1 MNSTKRPRLGGHAFR
16 RVLVSVPAVAIMMFG
31 TPAFGA
37 SDHFKNSDAPKL
49 NYPQRPMTAEMQQI
63 KTDNEAEHAREL
75 AILHIKTLRGG
86 HNGLDPDAP
95 NAANYDEALA
105 NPWPYKSNV
114 LTFTD
119 GKPVTAAAEWTS
131 KRRAEIVSIFEQN
144 YYGRIPAHVP
154 GVKWEVTS
162 TKNETVGH
170 YQAVTKHVTGH
181 VDNSADPAI
190 KVDIQME
197 VTLPANV
204 KGRVPVIIEY
214 SWLTPPVFPK
224 GFKMPYAPPGPSWK
238 EQILALGWGYAV
250 LDPTSVQADNAAGFG
265 KGIIG
270 LVNKGKPRSMTDWG
284 VLRAWGWG
292 AGRALEY
299 LKSDPHVAGD
309 EIGIAGH
316 SRYGK
321 AAIVT
326 MAFDQRFAIAYVSS
340 SGGAGA
346 KLFHRNVGETLE
358 DIAAPHQFHWI
369 AGNFLKYAADPNS
382 PATMPLDQDALI
394 ALCAPRPVFIGGG
407 AAAAGDAW
415 VDAKGMFMA
424 AVDAGPVYRLLGKK
438 DLGTDKFPAMGTAL
452 LDGDIG
458 FRQHS
463 FGHTQDPNWPT
474 FLTFAKRYLNV
485 RSY

>member
-1 MNSTKRPRLGGHAFR
+1 MISAKRKHPRARHCASL
-16 RVLVSVPAVAIMMFG
+16 LVPAIVLGLLG
-31 TPAFGA
+31 TAGYGA
-37 SDHFKNSDAPKL
+37 STHFKNSDAPRL
-49 NYPQRPMTAEMQQI
+49 DYPKRPITDEMKQI
-63 KTDNEAEHAREL
+63 QAGNEAEHAREL
-75 AILHIKTLRGG
+75 AVLHIKAIRSG

-114 LTFTD
+114 LRLD
-119 GKPVTAAAEWTS
+119 NGQPVATAADWWN
-131 KRRAEIVSIFEQN
+131 KRRPQILSTFEQS

-154 GVKWEVTS
+154 GVKWEVTGS
-162 TKNETVGH
+162 RDETVGQ
-170 YQAVTKHVTGH
+170 YKAVTRHVVGH
-181 VDNSADPAI
+181 VDNSGYPAV

-197 VTLPANV
+197 ETLPAGV
-204 KGRVPVIIEY
+204 KGRVPVVVEY
-214 SWLTPPVFPK
+214 GWLTPPVFPK

-238 EQILALGWGYAV
+238 EQILALGWGYVV

-292 AGRALEY
+292 AGRALDY
-299 LKSDPHVAGD
+299 LKADPHVAGD
-309 EIGIAGH
+309 EVGVAGH

-326 MAFDQRFAIAYVSS
+326 MAFDQRFAVAYVSS

-346 KLFHRNVGETLE
+346 KLFHRNAGETLE
-358 DIAAPHQFHWI
+358 DIAAPHQFHWM

-415 VDAKGMFMA
+415 VDAKGMFLA
-424 AVDAGPVYRLLGKK
+424 AVDAGPVYRLLGRK
-438 DLGTDKFPAMGTAL
+438 DLGTEQFPAMGTAL
-452 LDGDIG
+452 LDGDIS
-458 FRQHS
+458 FRQHQY
-463 FGHTQDPNWPT
+463 GHTQDPNWPT
-474 FLTFAKRYLNV
+474 FLTFARRYLSV
-485 RSY
+485 RPF